1 MTGGVESYRTD
12 DVKIERLERLS
23 LNKAPSVD
31 LSVVVA
37 SGRRRPGRGR

>member
-1 MTGGVESYRTD
+1 MSGGVESYRA

-23 LNKAPSVD
+23 LNKAPSED

-37 SGRRRPGRGR
+37 NGRRRPGRGR